1 MPAADCNL
9 LLVEFSQASAMSFSW
24 LEMNMPNLHA
34 EKASLTRAISQADAH
49 AYEMIFIDIP
59 TDATQ
64 IEWYLIGDLVR
75 RQRSRDPMPVMV
87 PVVPSGT
94 VLKSMRS
101 TLSQVSP
108 VYLTHP
114 IDLQDLL
121 QVVQAFAHQPA

>member
-34 EKASLTRAISQADAH
+34 VKASLTRSFSQADAH